1 MTDEIVVKPFKVER
15 VCEPALDVSQLTF
28 KTVNV
33 TESVYTRTLIHLQKT
48 SLPEGILSAPRRNP
62 KVAGPRWGATAGMI
76 FRDQRPG
83 IGEDIPPRPPIV
95 VDPLPPTVPPETE
108 PTEPDPPPLLVPYD
122 LYVMLKHRQD
132 WVPSGYGIGDLL
144 YSTSLM
150 PNEEL
155 VLEIK
160 TWETSRTQQDSE
172 DTTDQRNVSDIK
184 STASSSSEAATE
196 NQTKT
201 HEAVDAKAS
210 YSGFGFT
217 ASAEVSWSED
227 VSELQK
233 DIEKRAQDRAQQTTN
248 EYRSTRKVRIATSRE
263 AGSESR
269 TTRRIRNI
277 NQSHTLN
284 MNYYE
289 VLREYDV
296 EITPYEVALVV
307 LGAEPNLSEW
317 TGYKT
322 WYNEVQPISL
332 GQLIRAVQDSTWVT
346 QFIDIYGVSPI
357 KILRERWS
365 APLYDGALVRLE
377 WWGDESV
384 EIEPRERT
392 EFQRTVL
399 RYVRP
404 TPGWVEP
411 DEKGALR
418 WGYEVVEGKEAGLL
432 EFLYEFL
439 PYSAQQVM
447 ARARPKMSSVVAMR
461 AMTARFEHAIV
472 PSMDRLAT
480 MRMARVSMEIP
491 ELELEDTQSILVP
504 GPFYQANAGD
514 TDAFRRRVKD
524 WIQSQVV
531 DQLVRLRE
539 PLGTPTKKWKSVLP
553 TQGVYADLALGLCS
567 GAEDYIE
574 INRQFD
580 LELKRLEIQRLT
592 LELEKLRLEKDA
604 LQAGKPQILVE
615 TDAAT
620 TSVKLDLS
628 LAEAPSNIAI
638 KKPGS

>member
-1 MTDEIVVKPFKVER
+1 
-15 VCEPALDVSQLTF
+15 
-28 KTVNV
+28 
-33 TESVYTRTLIHLQKT
+33 
-48 SLPEGILSAPRRNP
+48 
-62 KVAGPRWGATAGMI
+62 
-76 FRDQRPG
+76 
-83 IGEDIPPRPPIV
+83 
-95 VDPLPPTVPPETE
+95 
-108 PTEPDPPPLLVPYD
+108 
-122 LYVMLKHRQD
+122 MLKHRQD
-132 WVPSGYGIGDLL
+132 WIPSGYGIGDLL

-233 DIEKRAQDRAQQTTN
+233 DIEKRAQDQAQQTTN

-263 AGSESR
+263 SGSESK
-269 TTRRIRNI
+269 TTRRIKNT

-296 EITPYEVALVV
+296 EITPYEVTLVV
-307 LGAEPNLSEW
+307 LGAEPNLSDW

-332 GQLIRAVQDSTWVT
+332 GQLIRAIQDSTWVS

-377 WWGDESV
+377 WWGDDNV
-384 EIEPRERT
+384 EIEPHERT
-392 EFQRTVL
+392 EFQRTIL

-418 WGYEVVEGKEAGLL
+418 WGYEIVEGKEAGLL

-461 AMTARFEHAIV
+461 AMTARFERAIV

-480 MRMARVSMEIP
+480 MRTARVSLEIP
-491 ELELEDTQSILVP
+491 ELELEDTRSILVP

-514 TDAFRRRVKD
+514 PDAFRTRVKE

-531 DQLVRLRE
+531 DQLIRLRE

-580 LELKRLEIQRLT
+580 LELKRLEVQRLT
-592 LELEKLRLEKDA
+592 IELEKLRLEKDA
-604 LQAGKPQILVE
+604 LQAGKPQVLVE
-615 TDAAT
+615 TDAT
-620 TSVKLDLS
+620 NTSVKLDLS